1 MIPVVVFYQV
11 GARHQGA
18 LCKRDASKEVHPAH
32 VRSALHS
39 VPPGSMVRGEIPR
52 RVSLLPLAEKRDV
65 PFETEPGVIFSVAGH
80 GRPVRY
86 RMEARNR
93 TPGLE
98 LLTTSDAREEL
109 S

>member
-1 MIPVVVFYQV
+1 MYAPPFTQCLRVPWCAERF
-11 GARHQGA
+11 
-18 LCKRDASKEVHPAH
+18 RDGLVSCRWQK
-32 VRSALHS
+32 S
-39 VPPGSMVRGEIPR
+39 VT
-52 RVSLLPLAEKRDV
+52 V

-98 LLTTSDAREEL
+98 LLTTSDAGTRPVFLLREVERATL
-109 S
+109 

>member
-1 MIPVVVFYQV
+1 MYAPPFTQCLRVPWCAERF
-11 GARHQGA
+11 
-18 LCKRDASKEVHPAH
+18 RDGLVSCRWQK
-32 VRSALHS
+32 S
-39 VPPGSMVRGEIPR
+39 VT
-52 RVSLLPLAEKRDV
+52 V
-65 PFETEPGVIFSVAGH
+65 PFETEPGVIFSVVGH